1 MEICRICKGNCDSG
15 ELVGGICPE
24 CLEEER
30 RDQERKGILGRML
43 NGPFRQMGTD
53 VEAGG
58 APPGPRGVCGGG
70 WIGSKT

>member
-30 RDQERKGILGRML
+30 RNQERKGILGRML

-53 VEAGG
+53 VEA
-58 APPGPRGVCGGG
+58 ADPPPGTLGL
-70 WIGSKT
+70 

>member
-43 NGPFRQMGTD
+43 NGPFRLLGWVVVAAD
-53 VEAGG
+53 P
-58 APPGPRGVCGGG
+58 PPGTLGL
-70 WIGSKT
+70 